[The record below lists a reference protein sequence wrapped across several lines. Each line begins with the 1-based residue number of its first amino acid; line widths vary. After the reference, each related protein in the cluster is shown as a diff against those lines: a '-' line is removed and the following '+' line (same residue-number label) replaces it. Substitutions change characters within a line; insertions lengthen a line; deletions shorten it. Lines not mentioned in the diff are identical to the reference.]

1 MSYNALSWW
10 CRTCWP
16 QPNLGL
22 IQKKKKAFRRICT
35 DESHFLICVQGPWQV
50 CAFPSVLCLLEI
62 CSSPEVRDG
71 GRMDLLAAVTRESPG
86 LDPAAPLFR
95 IEWVRVVWARAGGGP
110 ARFAALWSWSPG
122 GFRTPPGVYG
132 DERGSPSVL
141 GRGRRVHLRVLDYI

>member
-1 MSYNALSWW
+1 MCWW
-10 CRTCWP
+10 CTTCWS
-16 QPNLGL
+16 QPNLGV
-22 IQKKKKAFRRICT
+22 IQKKAFRRIRT
-35 DESHFLICVQGPWQV
+35 EKSHFPICIQGPWQV

-62 CSSPEVRDG
+62 CSSPEIRDG

-110 ARFAALWSWSPG
+110 ARSAALWSWSPG
-122 GFRTPPGVYG
+122 GFRTPLGVYG

-141 GRGRRVHLRVLDYI
+141 GRESKGWRVHLKTKSHF